1 LADNPDEPWPKA
13 NKISA
18 SKLTVG
24 NYISYDEDRIIA
36 RIICNI
42 RSYHIDVPNYSVKK
56 SHFAGTC
63 SDAVSGIKL
72 MTLTRSASHGDIAC
86 EALHELTSDA
96 DQLAGAIRMTRDFF
110 STTSL
115 ILTLIA
121 GVVGFGLLV
130 YTAPSQKVVE
140 LQGLAKDVSAAGLD
154 VLAWD
159 ADQIRALIKGDFH
172 FSRAPDSPSATQ
184 EPPAES
190 QGQAPPAPESQPD
203 VSIQSK
209 GNPAC
214 DPGAPNCV
222 SAAPAGAAV
231 KEEAPKPD
239 AAGPS
244 NPSVESGKPEAK
256 PTSVSKPAAHAAA
269 PSKKTLAKPAA
280 KKPTPKKP
288 AHAHK
293 PVQQA
298 HKPVQQAHKP
308 VQQAPSA
315 N

>member
-1 LADNPDEPWPKA
+1 
-13 NKISA
+13 
-18 SKLTVG
+18 
-24 NYISYDEDRIIA
+24 
-36 RIICNI
+36 
-42 RSYHIDVPNYSVKK
+42 
-56 SHFAGTC
+56 
-63 SDAVSGIKL
+63 
-72 MTLTRSASHGDIAC
+72 
-86 EALHELTSDA
+86 
-96 DQLAGAIRMTRDFF
+96 MTRDFF

-172 FSRAPDSPSATQ
+172 FSRAPDSPSATR

-190 QGQAPPAPESQPD
+190 QGQAPPAPKSQPD
-203 VSIQSK
+203 VSNFESK

-269 PSKKTLAKPAA
+269 PSKKTFAKPAA

-293 PVQQA
+293 PASPQA
-298 HKPVQQAHKP
+298 YNRHKPVHKP
-308 VQQAPSA
+308 PVPTDRAEARLYSCVVPRIEA
-315 N
+315 AVATPR

>member
-1 LADNPDEPWPKA
+1 
-13 NKISA
+13 
-18 SKLTVG
+18 
-24 NYISYDEDRIIA
+24 
-36 RIICNI
+36 
-42 RSYHIDVPNYSVKK
+42 
-56 SHFAGTC
+56 
-63 SDAVSGIKL
+63 
-72 MTLTRSASHGDIAC
+72 
-86 EALHELTSDA
+86 
-96 DQLAGAIRMTRDFF
+96 MTRDFF

-115 ILTLIA
+115 TLIASA

-140 LQGLAKDVSAAGLD
+140 LRGLAKEVSAAGLD

-172 FSRAPDSPSATQ
+172 FSRAPVSPSATLA
-184 EPPAES
+184 PPAES

-239 AAGPS
+239 AAAPS
-244 NPSVESGKPEAK
+244 NPSVESGEPEAK

-293 PVQQA
+293 PVQHP

-308 VQQAPSA
+308 IPVGDSQAPTYIFWGLLDF
-315 N
+315 

>member
-1 LADNPDEPWPKA
+1 
-13 NKISA
+13 
-18 SKLTVG
+18 
-24 NYISYDEDRIIA
+24 
-36 RIICNI
+36 
-42 RSYHIDVPNYSVKK
+42 
-56 SHFAGTC
+56 
-63 SDAVSGIKL
+63 
-72 MTLTRSASHGDIAC
+72 
-86 EALHELTSDA
+86 
-96 DQLAGAIRMTRDFF
+96 MTRDFF

-115 ILTLIA
+115 TLALIASASA

-140 LQGLAKDVSAAGLD
+140 LRGLAKEVSAVGLD

-159 ADQIRALIKGDFH
+159 ADQIRALIKGDFQ
-172 FSRAPDSPSATQ
+172 FSRASVSPRATR

-190 QGQAPPAPESQPD
+190 QGQTPPAPESQPD

-222 SAAPAGAAV
+222 SAAPAGAAI

-239 AAGPS
+239 AAASS
-244 NPSVESGKPEAK
+244 NSSVESGKPEAK

-293 PVQQA
+293 PVQHA
-298 HKPVQQAHKP
+298 H
-308 VQQAPSA
+308 SA

>member
-1 LADNPDEPWPKA
+1 
-13 NKISA
+13 
-18 SKLTVG
+18 
-24 NYISYDEDRIIA
+24 
-36 RIICNI
+36 
-42 RSYHIDVPNYSVKK
+42 
-56 SHFAGTC
+56 
-63 SDAVSGIKL
+63 
-72 MTLTRSASHGDIAC
+72 
-86 EALHELTSDA
+86 
-96 DQLAGAIRMTRDFF
+96 MTRDFF

-115 ILTLIA
+115 TLALIASASA

-140 LQGLAKDVSAAGLD
+140 LRGLAKEVSAVGLD

-159 ADQIRALIKGDFH
+159 ADQIRALIKGDFQ
-172 FSRAPDSPSATQ
+172 FSRASVSPRATR

-190 QGQAPPAPESQPD
+190 QGQTPPAPESQPD

-222 SAAPAGAAV
+222 SAAPAGAAI

-239 AAGPS
+239 AAASS
-244 NPSVESGKPEAK
+244 NSSVESGKLEAN

-269 PSKKTLAKPAA
+269 ARKKTLAKPAA

-293 PVQQA
+293 PVQHA
-298 HKPVQQAHKP
+298 H
-308 VQQAPSA
+308 SA